1 MILTTVEQITP
12 LSASRLYVLLVV
24 LAVSFVLPFF
34 FRRNLVDKD
43 GHPIPP
49 GPLLRYAFLRR
60 YPERALRAWA
70 RTYGP
75 LFSVW
80 MGNQLFVVVSDARVA
95 KDLLVSNG
103 AIFSSRKKY
112 FMKNQT
118 ILRGRAITA
127 TPYNDTWLVVING
140 SDEMETDVLSAGG
153 SIAGSLLSCSLRK
166 RFRAMPPSSTTKHTS
181 WSGHCFTNRRWVLF
195 RSIQRISPVAMP

>member
-1 MILTTVEQITP
+1 
-12 LSASRLYVLLVV
+12 
-24 LAVSFVLPFF
+24 
-34 FRRNLVDKD
+34 
-43 GHPIPP
+43 
-49 GPLLRYAFLRR
+49 LLRYAFLRR

-80 MGNQLFVVVSDARVA
+80 MGNQLFVVVSDARIA

-103 AIFSSRKKY
+103 SIFSSRKQY

-127 TPYNDTWLVVING
+127 TPYNDTWSVAIHDSDVTG
-140 SDEMETDVLSAGG
+140 S
-153 SIAGSLLSCSLRK
+153 
-166 RFRAMPPSSTTKHTS
+166 
-181 WSGHCFTNRRWVLF
+181 
-195 RSIQRISPVAMP
+195 

>member
-1 MILTTVEQITP
+1 MSLSPSDLRSLTSHFSSQPALLTT
-12 LSASRLYVLLVV
+12 SRLIALLVV
-24 LAVSFVLPFF
+24 LVLSSVLPLI
-34 FRRNLVDKD
+34 FRRNIVDKD

-70 RTYGP
+70 RAYGP
-75 LFSVW
+75 LVSVW
-80 MGNQLFVVVSDARVA
+80 MGNQLFVIISDARVA

-103 AIFSSRKKY
+103 SIFSSRRQY

-127 TPYNDTWLVVING
+127 TAYNDTW
-140 SDEMETDVLSAGG
+140 
-153 SIAGSLLSCSLRK
+153 
-166 RFRAMPPSSTTKHTS
+166 
-181 WSGHCFTNRRWVLF
+181 
-195 RSIQRISPVAMP
+195 

>member
-1 MILTTVEQITP
+1 VTLTTVSQTT
-12 LSASRLYVLLVV
+12 LSALRQSVLFVV
-24 LAVSFVLPFF
+24 LALFAVLPFVI
-34 FRRNLVDKD
+34 RRRIVDKD

-70 RTYGP
+70 RSYGP

-80 MGNQLFVVVSDARVA
+80 MGNQLFVVVSDARIA

-103 AIFSSRKKY
+103 AISSSRKQF

-127 TPYNDTWLVVING
+127 TPYNDTWSVVINDSDITG
-140 SDEMETDVLSAGG
+140 S
-153 SIAGSLLSCSLRK
+153 
-166 RFRAMPPSSTTKHTS
+166 
-181 WSGHCFTNRRWVLF
+181 
-195 RSIQRISPVAMP
+195 